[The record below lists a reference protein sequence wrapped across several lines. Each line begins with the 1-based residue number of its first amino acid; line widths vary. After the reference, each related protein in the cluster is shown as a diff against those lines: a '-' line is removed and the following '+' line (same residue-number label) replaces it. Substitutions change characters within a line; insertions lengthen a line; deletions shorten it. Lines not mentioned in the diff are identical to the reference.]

1 MRDSLVMSAKIGP
14 GLFITATDT
23 GVGKTWAT
31 LALMEA
37 LRLQGMNVAGMK
49 PVAAGCEETEH
60 GLRSA
65 DAILIQAHASQ
76 YHDYALINPYA
87 YRPPVAPHV
96 AAERANINIDF
107 SCIAGAYRKI
117 AAGADCVLVEG
128 IGGWR
133 VPLGQDRT
141 LVDLVRF
148 LGLPV
153 VLVVGL
159 RLGCINHA
167 LLSAECLQADKIT
180 LCGWLANRLEPDY
193 LETEKTLGLLERHI
207 PAPCLGVLPHLAF
220 LDPVTLAAH
229 VDPARLQKA
238 VCASGQ
244 IWVHGDGGLHNCA

>member
-1 MRDSLVMSAKIGP
+1 MQDRPAMSAKVGP

-37 LRLQGMNVAGMK
+37 LRLEGLIVAGMK
-49 PVAAGCEETEH
+49 PVATGCEETEH
-60 GLRSA
+60 GLRSG
-65 DAILIQAHASQ
+65 DAILIRAHASQ

-133 VPLGQDRT
+133 VPLGQGRT

-167 LLSAECLQADKIT
+167 LLTAECIRADNIRF
-180 LCGWLANRLEPDY
+180 CGWIANHLEPDY
-193 LETEKTLGLLERHI
+193 EEPAQTLRTLENAI
-207 PAPCLGVLPHLAF
+207 DAPCLGVLPFLPYFDAIKLAEHIDPDIVMAG
-220 LDPVTLAAH
+220 LDKN
-229 VDPARLQKA
+229 R
-238 VCASGQ
+238 
-244 IWVHGDGGLHNCA
+244 